1 MKKSKEKFY
10 VDCDHCEMRHKSM
23 FGVLCQ
29 HERQEMNLTKTCN
42 TYKRGQLL
50 FHEGSRPMG
59 VYCLNSG
66 MVKVSKV
73 GYDGKEQIVHIA
85 TSGGLLG
92 YRTMISEESYS
103 LSAEALE
110 DTNVCFVPKEDFL
123 KLVAGNQALHQNLL
137 KAACKE
143 LGVLTNNL
151 VDLAQKPVRERT
163 AAALLMLKDTYGQE
177 GYNDGPVEINMTRE
191 DLANIVGTATETL
204 IRTLHDFKDEELI
217 KVTGRKIQVTDAGG
231 LLHVCNFN

>member
-1 MKKSKEKFY
+1 MKKTKEKFY
-10 VDCDHCEMRHKSM
+10 ADCEHCDMRHKSM

-29 HERQEMNLTKTCN
+29 HEQQEMNMNKTCS
-42 TYKRGQLL
+42 TYKKGQLL

-59 VYCLNSG
+59 VYCINHG
-66 MVKVSKV
+66 MVKIGKI

-85 TSGGLLG
+85 TGGGLLG
-92 YRTMISEESYS
+92 YRTMISEEVYS
-103 LSAEALE
+103 VSAEALE
-110 DTNVCFVPKEDFL
+110 DTDVCFVPKDDFL
-123 KLVAGNQALHQNLL
+123 KLVSGNKALHDNLL

-143 LGVLTNNL
+143 LGVMTNSM

-163 AAALLMLKDTYGQE
+163 AATLLMLRDTYGQE
-177 GYNDGPVEINMTRE
+177 GYDDGPIEINMTRE

-217 KVTGRKIQVTDAGG
+217 KVEGRKIQVTDAQK
-231 LLHVCNFN
+231 LVRVCNFS